1 MTLTM
6 FDIDDHG
13 TVIGEPAS
21 ARRPLPFAC
30 SRCDE
35 RWSGQATC
43 HCSGCHLTY
52 SSISA
57 FDAHRRNGTCRAPDA
72 SGLVALEKAYPVFGY
87 PTDPKRRS
95 YFDGLRM
102 SATQTVA

>member
-13 TVIGEPAS
+13 ATITPTAP
-21 ARRPLPFAC
+21 RPLPFVC

-35 RWSGQATC
+35 RWSGQAAC

-52 SSISA
+52 TSISA
-57 FDAHRRNGTCRAPDA
+57 FDAHRRNGACRAPEA
-72 SGLVALEKAYPVFGY
+72 SGLVALERRYPVFGY
-87 PTDPKRRS
+87 PTDPERRS
-95 YFDGLRM
+95 YFDGL
-102 SATQTVA
+102 SENKPLSS